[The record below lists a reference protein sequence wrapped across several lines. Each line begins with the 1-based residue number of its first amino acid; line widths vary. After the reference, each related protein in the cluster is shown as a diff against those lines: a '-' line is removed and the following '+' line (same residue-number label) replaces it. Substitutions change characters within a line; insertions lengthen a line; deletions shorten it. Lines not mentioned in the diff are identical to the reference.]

1 MKEELIITPK
11 TKIWDIIET
20 YPQLE
25 DKIIEFAPAFSKLK
39 NPLLRRT
46 IGKVATLQQAS
57 ATGNVNIN
65 ELVGLLRKEIGQN
78 DTIMTTENNQYNFTK
93 PEWFLIDKV
102 TEEFDVREMLERG
115 EHPVNKVIDDLKHL
129 KDGGIYLMTVQFM
142 PAPLIDKATAIG
154 FNHWIDKKNEV
165 LYKIYFSK

>member
-1 MKEELIITPK
+1 MKDELIITPK

-25 DKIIEFAPAFSKLK
+25 DKIIEYVPAFSKLK

-57 ATGNVNIN
+57 ATGNMNIN
-65 ELVGLLRKEIGQN
+65 DLVGFLRKEIGQN
-78 DTIMTTENNQYNFTK
+78 EINMQMENNQYNFNQ
-93 PEWFLIDKV
+93 PEWFSAEKV
-102 TEEFDVREMLERG
+102 QEEFDVREMLERG
-115 EHPVNKVIDDLKHL
+115 EHPVNKVIDELKYL
-129 KDGGIYLMTVQFM
+129 NDGDIYLMIVQFL

-154 FNHWIDKKNEV
+154 FKQWIDKKSET
-165 LYKIYFSK
+165 LYYIYFSK

>member
-1 MKEELIITPK
+1 MKDELIITPK

-25 DKIIEFAPAFSKLK
+25 DKIIEYVPAFSKLK

-65 ELVGLLRKEIGQN
+65 DLVGFLRKEIGQN
-78 DTIMTTENNQYNFTK
+78 EINMQMENNQYNFNQ
-93 PEWFLIDKV
+93 PEWFSAEKV
-102 TEEFDVREMLERG
+102 QEEFDVREMLERG
-115 EHPVNKVIDDLKHL
+115 EHPVNKVIDELKYL
-129 KDGGIYLMTVQFM
+129 NDGDIYLMIVQFL

-154 FNHWIDKKNEV
+154 FKQWIDKKSET
-165 LYKIYFSK
+165 LYYIYFSK

>member
-1 MKEELIITPK
+1 MKDELIITPK

-25 DKIIEFAPAFSKLK
+25 DKIIEYVPAFSKLK

-65 ELVGLLRKEIGQN
+65 DLVGFLRKEIGQN
-78 DTIMTTENNQYNFTK
+78 EINMQMENNQYNFNQ
-93 PEWFLIDKV
+93 PEWFSAEKV
-102 TEEFDVREMLERG
+102 KEEFDVREMLERG
-115 EHPVNKVIDDLKHL
+115 EHPVNKVIDELKYL
-129 KDGGIYLMTVQFM
+129 NDGDIYLMIVQFL

-154 FNHWIDKKNEV
+154 FKQWIDKKSET
-165 LYKIYFSK
+165 LYYIYFSK

>member
-1 MKEELIITPK
+1 MKDELIITPK

-25 DKIIEFAPAFSKLK
+25 DKIIEYVPAFSKLK

-65 ELVGLLRKEIGQN
+65 DLVGFLRKEIGQN
-78 DTIMTTENNQYNFTK
+78 EINMQMENNQDRK
-93 PEWFLIDKV
+93 SV
-102 TEEFDVREMLERG
+102 V
-115 EHPVNKVIDDLKHL
+115 
-129 KDGGIYLMTVQFM
+129 
-142 PAPLIDKATAIG
+142 
-154 FNHWIDKKNEV
+154 
-165 LYKIYFSK
+165 

>member
-78 DTIMTTENNQYNFTK
+78 NTIMATENNQYNFTK
-93 PEWFLIDKV
+93 PEWFLNDNV

-129 KDGGIYLMTVQFM
+129 KDGDIYLMIVQFL

-154 FNHWIDKKNEV
+154 FNHWIDKKSEV
-165 LYKIYFSK
+165 LYQIYFTK

>member
-25 DKIIEFAPAFSKLK
+25 DKIIEYVPAFSKLK

-57 ATGNVNIN
+57 ATGNMNIN
-65 ELVGLLRKEIGQN
+65 DLVGFLRKEIGQN
-78 DTIMTTENNQYNFTK
+78 EINMQMENNQYNFNQ
-93 PEWFLIDKV
+93 PEWFSAEKV
-102 TEEFDVREMLERG
+102 QEEFDVREMLERG
-115 EHPVNKVIDDLKHL
+115 EHPVNKVIDELKYL
-129 KDGGIYLMTVQFM
+129 NDGDIYLMIVQFL

-154 FNHWIDKKNEV
+154 FKHWIDKKSET
-165 LYKIYFSK
+165 LYYIYFSK